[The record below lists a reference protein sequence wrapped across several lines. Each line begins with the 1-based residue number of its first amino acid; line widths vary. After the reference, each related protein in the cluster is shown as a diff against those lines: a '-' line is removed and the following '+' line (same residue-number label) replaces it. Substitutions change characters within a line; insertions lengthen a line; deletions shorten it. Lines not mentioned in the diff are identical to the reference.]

1 MSLGVLN
8 NISAIYAQNY
18 LNQTQ
23 ASLQTVL
30 QQLSSGSRINTG
42 ADDAAGLAVVDGLQ
56 ANEAALTQSSQNA
69 TNGIGLLQTADGAL
83 AQVTNLLNRAVT
95 LSTEAANGTLNANQL
110 SSANQ
115 EYSNILAEINA
126 IGSTTNFNGNQ
137 IFTNAATNLF
147 VSDGTASGANSYTD
161 VIGTLTT
168 ASVGETE
175 NTSVVPVAAANVVDA
190 ASSAA
195 AATPVPGSE
204 AYTVAAAGDALTGGP
219 LSIVVGGGSAITVA
233 LTQGETLAQLQ
244 QQLVSDSRLTSL
256 GVTST
261 LSAAGTVLT
270 ISAAVGTATTLTTSG
285 TVNDAANGALT
296 PAATAASGT
305 VAVADTAT
313 IQLGGLRDTLSGSIT
328 LAVGAGTAHTLAV
341 APNTTGAQFA
351 AKINAD
357 TTFAAEHVTA
367 AYDKLSGT
375 VTITGPAQG
384 TSNFVTTGTAL
395 FDTNGN
401 TQAAGVD
408 FTQTGISTLTQDSAP
423 QVLIAV
429 TNAIADIALQRGIIG
444 ANVNQLTAASNVAST
459 ETVNL
464 TAASSSIQSTN
475 YGQATSDLSKYEVL
489 SQTGISALAQANTVQ
504 QEILKLLQ

>member
-18 LNQTQ
+18 LDQTQ

-115 EYSNILAEINA
+115 EYSNILSEINA

-147 VSDGTASGANSYTD
+147 VSDGTASGANNYSD
-161 VIGTLTT
+161 VVGTLST

-190 ASSAA
+190 GSSAA

-204 AYTVAAAGDALTGGP
+204 AYTVTAAGDALTGGP
-219 LSIVVGGGSAITVA
+219 LSITVGGGTPIVENITS
-233 LTQGETLAQLQ
+233 GETLAQLQ
-244 QQLVSDSRLTSL
+244 QQLVADSRLTSL

-261 LSAAGTVLT
+261 LSNGGKTLT

-285 TVNDAANGALT
+285 TVNDAGTAIT
-296 PAATAASGT
+296 PTAVAASGS

-313 IQLGGLRDTLSGSIT
+313 IQLGGLRDTLSGALT
-328 LAVGAGTAHTLAV
+328 LAVGTGTAHTLNV
-341 APNTTGAQFA
+341 AANTTGAQFA
-351 AKINAD
+351 ADINAD

-367 AYDKLSGT
+367 SYDKLSGT

-384 TSNFVTTGTAL
+384 ASNFVTTGTSL

-408 FTQTGISTLTQDSAP
+408 FTQTGINTLTQQTAP

-429 TNAIADIALQRGIIG
+429 TDAIADIALQRGIIG

>member
-18 LNQTQ
+18 LDQTQ

-56 ANEAALTQSSQNA
+56 ANEAALTQSAQNA

-115 EYSNILAEINA
+115 EYSNILSEIND

-161 VIGTLTT
+161 VIGTLST

-175 NTSVVPVAAANVVDA
+175 NTTTVPVTTAAIVDAGTSAA
-190 ASSAA
+190 ASS
-195 AATPVPGSE
+195 PVPGSE
-204 AYTVAAAGDALTGGP
+204 AYAVTAASDALSGGP
-219 LSIVVGGGSAITVA
+219 LSIVVGGGTPITE
-233 LTQGETLAQLQ
+233 TITTGETLAQLQ
-244 QQLVSDSRLTSL
+244 QELVSDSRLTSL

-261 LSAAGTVLT
+261 LSNGGKTLT

-285 TVNDAANGALT
+285 TVDDAGSAIT
-296 PAATAASGT
+296 PTAVAASGS
-305 VAVADTAT
+305 VAVAATAT
-313 IQLGGLRDTLSGSIT
+313 IQLGGLRDTLSGT
-328 LAVGAGTAHTLAV
+328 LTLKVGAGTAHSITV
-341 APNTTGAQFA
+341 APSTTGAQLA
-351 AKINAD
+351 AQINAD
-357 TTFAAEHVTA
+357 ATFAAENVTA
-367 AYDKLSGT
+367 SYDKLSGT

-384 TSNFVTTGTAL
+384 SANFTTTGTSL
-395 FDTNGN
+395 SDTNGN

-408 FTQTGISTLTQDSAP
+408 FTQTGISTLTQDTAP
-423 QVLIAV
+423 QVLISV
-429 TNAIADIALQRGIIG
+429 TDAIADIALQRGIIG
-444 ANVNQLTAASNVAST
+444 ANINQLTAASNVASA

>member
-95 LSTEAANGTLNANQL
+95 LSTEAANGTLNGNQL
-110 SSANQ
+110 TSANQ

-126 IGSTTNFNGNQ
+126 IGSTTNFNGNA

-161 VIGTLTT
+161 VVGTLST
-168 ASVGETE
+168 ASVGETQ
-175 NTSVVPVAAANVVDA
+175 NTSVVPVAVANIVAAG
-190 ASSAA
+190 SSAA

-204 AYTVAAAGDALTGGP
+204 AYAVTAAGDALTGGP
-219 LSIVVGGGSAITVA
+219 LSIVVGGGTPIIVNI
-233 LTQGETLAQLQ
+233 TQGETIAQLQ
-244 QQLVSDSRLTSL
+244 QQLVADSRLTSL

-261 LSAAGTVLT
+261 LSNAGKTLT

-285 TVNDAANGALT
+285 TLNDAGT
-296 PAATAASGT
+296 PITPTAVAASGT
-305 VAVADTAT
+305 VAVADTAN
-313 IQLGGLRDTLSGSIT
+313 IQLGGLRDTLGGTIT
-328 LAVGAGTAHTLAV
+328 LAVGTGPAHSITI
-341 APNTTGAQFA
+341 APNTSGAQFA

-357 TTFAAEHVTA
+357 ATFQAEHVTA
-367 AYDKLSGT
+367 SYDKLAG
-375 VTITGPAQG
+375 TITIKGPAAG
-384 TSNFVTTGTAL
+384 ASNFVTTGTAL
-395 FDTNGN
+395 QDTNGN
-401 TQAAGVD
+401 SQAAGVD
-408 FTQTGISTLTQDSAP
+408 FTQQGISTLTQDTAP

>member
-8 NISAIYAQNY
+8 NIPAIYAQNY
-18 LNQTQ
+18 LDQTQ

-110 SSANQ
+110 TSANQ
-115 EYSNILAEINA
+115 EYSNILSEIND

-137 IFTNAATNLF
+137 LFTNAATNLF

-175 NTSVVPVAAANVVDA
+175 NTSVVPVASANIVDA
-190 ASSAA
+190 GSSAA
-195 AATPVPGSE
+195 AAAPVPGSE
-204 AYTVAAAGDALTGGP
+204 AYTVGAAGDALTGGP

-261 LSAAGTVLT
+261 LSNAGTTLT
-270 ISAAVGTATTLTTSG
+270 ISAAVGTATTLATSG
-285 TVNDAANGALT
+285 TVNDAGVAIT
-296 PAATAASGT
+296 PTAVPASGS

-328 LAVGAGTAHTLAV
+328 LAVGTGTAHTLAV
-341 APNTTGAQFA
+341 APSTTGAQFA
-351 AKINAD
+351 AAINAD
-357 TTFAAEHVTA
+357 TTFAAENVTA
-367 AYDKLSGT
+367 AYNKLSGT

-384 TSNFVTTGTAL
+384 TSNFTTTGTAL

-408 FTQTGISTLTQDSAP
+408 FTQTGISTLTQDTAP

-429 TNAIADIALQRGIIG
+429 TDAIADIALQRGIIG

>member
-8 NISAIYAQNY
+8 NISAIYAQTY

-115 EYSNILAEINA
+115 EYSNILSEIND

-137 IFTNAATNLF
+137 VFTNAQTDLF

-161 VIGTLTT
+161 TVGTLTT

-175 NTSVVPVAAANVVDA
+175 NPNSLPVTAASLVDA
-190 ASSAA
+190 GSSAA
-195 AATPVPGSE
+195 ASTPVPGSE
-204 AYTVAAAGDALTGGP
+204 AYSVTAASDALSVGP
-219 LSIVVGGGSAITVA
+219 LSIVVNGGSAITE
-233 LTQGETLAQLQ
+233 TISTGETLSELQ
-244 QQLVSDSRLTSL
+244 QQLVNDSRLSSL
-256 GVTST
+256 GVTAT
-261 LSAAGTVLT
+261 LSNAGKTLT
-270 ISAAVGTATTLTTSG
+270 ISGAVGTVTTLTTSG
-285 TVNDAANGALT
+285 TVKDAGVAIT
-296 PAATAASGT
+296 PVAVAASGS

-313 IQLGGLRDTLSGSIT
+313 LQLNGLRDTLSGT
-328 LAVGAGTAHTLAV
+328 LTLQVGAGTAHSITIA
-341 APNTTGAQFA
+341 AGTTGEKFA
-351 AKINAD
+351 AAINAD
-357 TTFAAEHVTA
+357 STFAAENVTA

-375 VTITGPAQG
+375 ITITGPAAG
-384 TSNFVTTGTAL
+384 ASNFTTTGTSLA
-395 FDTNGN
+395 DASGN
-401 TQAAGVD
+401 TQLAGVD
-408 FTQTGISTLTQDSAP
+408 FTQTGVSTLTQATAP

-444 ANVNQLTAASNVAST
+444 ANINQLTAASNVASS
-459 ETVNL
+459 EDVNL
-464 TAASSSIQSTN
+464 TAASSSIESTN

>member
-1 MSLGVLN
+1 LGVLN
-8 NISAIYAQNY
+8 NIPAIYAQNY

-95 LSTEAANGTLNANQL
+95 LATEAANGTLNANQL

-115 EYSNILAEINA
+115 EYSNILSEIND

-137 IFTNAATNLF
+137 LFTNAATNLF

-175 NTSVVPVAAANVVDA
+175 NTSVVPVATANVVDA

-204 AYTVAAAGDALTGGP
+204 AYTVAATTDALSVGP
-219 LSIVVGGGSAITVA
+219 LSIVVGGGSAIVENLSA
-233 LTQGETLAQLQ
+233 GETLAQLQ

-261 LSAAGTVLT
+261 LSNAGKTLT
-270 ISAAVGTATTLTTSG
+270 ISAAIGTATTLTTSG
-285 TVNDAANGALT
+285 TIKDAGTGIT
-296 PAATAASGT
+296 PTAVAASGT

-313 IQLGGLRDTLSGSIT
+313 IQLGGLRDTLSGTLTLQVGAAGTPHSIT
-328 LAVGAGTAHTLAV
+328 I
-341 APNTTGAQFA
+341 APSTTGAQFA

-357 TTFAAEHVTA
+357 TTFAAENVTA
-367 AYDKLSGT
+367 SYNKLSGT
-375 VTITGPAQG
+375 VTISGPAQG
-384 TSNFVTTGTAL
+384 ASNFVTTGTVL
-395 FDTNGN
+395 QDTNGN

-408 FTQTGISTLTQDSAP
+408 FTQTGISTLTQDTAP

-464 TAASSSIQSTN
+464 TAASSSIESTN